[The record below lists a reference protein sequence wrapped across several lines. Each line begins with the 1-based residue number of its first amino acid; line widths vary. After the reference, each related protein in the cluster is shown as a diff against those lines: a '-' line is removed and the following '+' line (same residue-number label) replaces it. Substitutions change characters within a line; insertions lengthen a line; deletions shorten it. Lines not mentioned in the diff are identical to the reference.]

1 MSYLNGRSSGTA
13 KGGIKIHTCL
23 DHALML
29 PDLVNIGEAAV
40 HDKRGHNRKT
50 VFDRELLL

>member
-1 MSYLNGRSSGTA
+1 M
-13 KGGIKIHTCL
+13 

-40 HDKRGHNRKT
+40 HDKRGHPQT
-50 VFDRELLL
+50 VFAQGTIVEDKGYFDFSLMMQRINA